1 MKVRKP
7 ILNMILA
14 AIIVFSVFS
23 ASASSTKVT
32 RQENTE
38 ETVNPEDVE
47 YYALIIG
54 VEKFA
59 GIELPDEDHIDDS
72 AVQWY
77 DLLVNNTKNWK
88 EGNIK
93 LILNENATKDKIIDA
108 ITGWLDDKEDENDI
122 VLIVFE
128 GHGDKI
134 SYLQRKHGHAALL
147 TYNETKK
154 HRLEDR
160 ITDKEFDALVD
171 ELESKHITIIL
182 DSCYSGRM
190 LALRQKGRVI
200 LAAGGKYF
208 WCGVD
213 ESDALGSGIFS
224 FFLKQ
229 GFKGVGDTNNDGW
242 VTPEEAF
249 RYARI
254 PTIITSIYTEFPF
267 IIEWNNKTIL
277 WFFQVPRMYD
287 RHPGSI
293 KLYQY
298 ESDI

>member
-1 MKVRKP
+1 MKVKKP
-7 ILNMILA
+7 IFNIILA
-14 AIIVFSVFS
+14 AIVIVSVFS
-23 ASASSTKVT
+23 ASTSSTKVT
-32 RQENTE
+32 KQENIE
-38 ETVNPEDVE
+38 EKVNPEDVE

-59 GIELPDEDHIDDS
+59 GIETPDENNIDDS
-72 AVQWY
+72 AIQWY

-88 EGNIK
+88 QENIK

-108 ITGWLDDKEDENDI
+108 ITGWLDEKEDENDI
-122 VLIVFE
+122 VLIIFE
-128 GHGDKI
+128 GHGWKLPF
-134 SYLQRKHGHAALL
+134 SQRKYGHAALL
-147 TYNETKK
+147 TYNETKE
-154 HRLEDR
+154 HRLEDK
-160 ITDKEFDALVD
+160 ITDKEFDGLVD

-182 DSCYSGRM
+182 DSCYSGKM
-190 LALRQKGRVI
+190 LALREKGRVI

-213 ESDALGSGIFS
+213 ESDALGGGIFS

-242 VTPEEAF
+242 VTPEESF

-267 IIEWNNKTIL
+267 ILEWNNKTII

-287 RHPGSI
+287 RYMGSI
-293 KLYQY
+293 PLIQY
-298 ESDI
+298 KYD

>member
-1 MKVRKP
+1 MKVKKA
-7 ILNMILA
+7 ILNIILV
-14 AIIVFSVFS
+14 AIIVASVFS

-32 RQENTE
+32 KQEDIE
-38 ETVNPEDVE
+38 ETVNAEGAE

-54 VEKFA
+54 VEKFV
-59 GIELPDEDHIDDS
+59 GIELPDENNIDDS
-72 AVQWY
+72 AIQWY

-88 EGNIK
+88 EENVK
-93 LILNENATKDKIIDA
+93 LILNENATKDKISDA
-108 ITGWLDDKEDENDI
+108 ITGWLDDKEEKNDI
-122 VLIVFE
+122 VLIIFE
-128 GHGDKI
+128 CHGDKI
-134 SYLQRKHGHAALL
+134 PYSQRKYGHAALL
-147 TYNETKK
+147 TYNETKE

-160 ITDKEFDALVD
+160 ITDKELDALID
-171 ELESKHITIIL
+171 ELESKHITLIL
-182 DSCYSGRM
+182 DSCYSGKM
-190 LALRQKGRVI
+190 FALREKGRVL

-208 WCGVD
+208 FCGVD
-213 ESDALGSGIFS
+213 ESDALGGGIFS

-267 IIEWNNKTIL
+267 IIEWNNRTIL

-287 RHPGSI
+287 RYMGSI
-293 KLYQY
+293 PLIQY
-298 ESDI
+298 KYD